1 MRPDPE
7 ANLQILKAAYAYD
20 NILQVAPSD
29 LRQSRDEVTS
39 PETRLAV
46 APEWAAQMQGMERS
60 KIFVAVCRGFVQA
73 WLASRHATTLPT
85 PPKTVDAAY
94 R

>member
-46 APEWAAQMQGMERS
+46 APEWAAQMQAMERS
-60 KIFVAVCRGFVQA
+60 KIFVVVCHGFAQA
-73 WLASRHATTLPT
+73 WLASRHAAILPT

>member
-20 NILQVAPSD
+20 NILQMAPSD

-46 APEWAAQMQGMERS
+46 TPEWAAQMQGMERS
-60 KIFVAVCRGFVQA
+60 KIFVAVYNACC
-73 WLASRHATTLPT
+73 
-85 PPKTVDAAY
+85 
-94 R
+94 

>member
-1 MRPDPE
+1 MRPNPE
-7 ANLQILKAAYAYD
+7 TSLQILKAAYD
-20 NILQVAPSD
+20 NVLQVAPSD
-29 LRQSRDEVTS
+29 LRQSGDEVTS

-46 APEWAAQMQGMERS
+46 SPEWAAKMQAMERS
-60 KIFVAVCRGFVQA
+60 KIFVAVCHGFVQA